1 MKKLAVFFC
10 IAVGNIVPA
19 FADDGIHF
27 DVNEEFVAAFENC
40 TPYDPEVP
48 QKEKLAR
55 NKIMEEYDSIKIL
68 GMQNNLCVFDL
79 IMQMSSRRMYGMM
92 VKRCSIT
99 AAQKTPILNA
109 IKNIKT
115 DDGHLYSHEI
125 AEIMDQCAVV
135 HEE

>member
-1 MKKLAVFFC
+1 MKKLMIFFYFLT
-10 IAVGNIVPA
+10 IGVVPA

-27 DVNEEFVAAFENC
+27 DVNEEFITAFENC
-40 TPYDPEVP
+40 TPYSPEVP
-48 QKEKLAR
+48 EKEDLAR
-55 NKIMEEYDSIKIL
+55 HKIMEEYDSIKIL
-68 GMQNNLCVFDL
+68 GMQNDLCVFDL
-79 IMQMSSRRMYGMM
+79 IMQMSSKRMYGLM

-115 DDGHLYSHEI
+115 DDGHLYLREI
-125 AEIMDQCAVV
+125 AEIMDQCVVV

>member
-68 GMQNNLCVFDL
+68 GMQNDLCVFDL
-79 IMQMSSRRMYGMM
+79 IMQISSRRMYGMM

-125 AEIMDQCAVV
+125 AEIMDQCVVV